1 LEEIMADAQ
10 VLGIAASPTGDLAQL
25 KENFVTACRIL
36 LNEGVSEAAFNVS
49 CRLPGGMMM
58 ATPVTSPTLVTVDNI
73 DIFPIAQRGASF
85 KAHPAIYEVR
95 PDVNA
100 IVHVHPPYT
109 VAFSTLNEEFR
120 PIHHYGTP
128 FHGKLSVF
136 RSPGQTGSD
145 DRADEIAQQLGNNRV
160 ILQQGHGSIAVGK
173 DLKEALLLTLYIEE
187 ACKTLA
193 IARQMGTPEY
203 LSLEDSEK
211 ISKQILK
218 QRSQDKG
225 WAHYVDKLR
234 LAGMHNPRS
243 NYAR

>member
-1 LEEIMADAQ
+1 MAKAQ
-10 VLGIAASPTGDLAQL
+10 IVDIATAPTGDLGQL
-25 KENFVTACRIL
+25 KDAFVTACRIL

-73 DIFPIAQRGASF
+73 EIFPIAAGTSSF
-85 KAHPAIYEVR
+85 RAHPAIYEVR

-120 PIHHYGTP
+120 PVHHYGAP
-128 FHGKLSVF
+128 FHGKLSAF
-136 RSPGQTGSD
+136 RSPGQTKSEE
-145 DRADEIAQQLGNNRV
+145 RADEIARQLGNNRI

-187 ACKTLA
+187 ACKILFL
-193 IARQMGTPEY
+193 ARQMGSPEY
-203 LSLEDSEK
+203 LSLEQSEE
-211 ISKQILK
+211 ISRQILK

-234 LAGMHNPRS
+234 LAGQRAS
-243 NYAR
+243 NYPRG